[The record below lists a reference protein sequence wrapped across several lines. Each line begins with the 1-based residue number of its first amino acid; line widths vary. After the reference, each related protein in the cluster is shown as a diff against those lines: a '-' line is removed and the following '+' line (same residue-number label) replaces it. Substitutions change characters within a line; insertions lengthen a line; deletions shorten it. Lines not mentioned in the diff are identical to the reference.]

1 MPIPGYR
8 RPIPARKKL
17 EMIIQDT
24 LEAIE
29 NNFETQKIFPYEVY
43 PGYRE
48 INEEAGTGSWKSTG
62 KGMHSFRGQVL
73 ADKVSNS
80 RIDFWYDRHLDFVDM
95 GVGKGRPIDKVERR
109 LSADHKIRYM
119 EWNAKEGSTQRPAIA
134 IEFRHQT
141 RRMRNY
147 WANRFRFDAQCILVM
162 GLEGSLDDA
171 GVDLT

>member
-1 MPIPGYR
+1 MPTVGYT

-17 EMIIQDT
+17 EYIIQET

-29 NNFETQKIFPYEVY
+29 NNFETQGIFPYEVY
-43 PGYRE
+43 PGYRK

-62 KGMHSFRGQVL
+62 KGMQSFRGQIL

-95 GVGKGRPIDKVERR
+95 GVGKGRPISKVERT
-109 LSADHKIRYM
+109 LSADYKIRYM

-134 IEFRHQT
+134 MEFRHQA
-141 RRMRNY
+141 RRMQNY
-147 WANRFRFDAQCILVM
+147 WANRFKYDAQCVLVF
-162 GLEGSLDDA
+162 GIEGSLDDHEPEY
-171 GVDLT
+171 T